1 MTYIIIGGSV
11 GGAIVLGTLV
21 YGAFRRFVR
30 MKWTP
35 YQILLLFALTLI
47 VPLFGSSISGTVGFA
62 VGAGLL
68 FVGAV
73 LILAGSHFLR
83 RALLNRK
90 GSSFAS
96 NFFDRFFGA
105 FTALFAIVLYLVI
118 FASSAL
124 AVLQYVAPL
133 EFLDVVYQNAIWISF
148 GQKYALDL
156 LLVALVLLMVRGG
169 YRLGFLC
176 SLQTLLTV
184 VFVFGALMLS
194 VYGTLNWG
202 FLNGLVAKLSTGLSA
217 SLGSLVGFLLAFFI
231 VSFVFTFLLVT
242 VFMGLNALLCIPMK
256 RLEKGR
262 ITSAIDGGVMA
273 VISFA
278 VLMVVVCGFDA
289 GVFALANG
297 VAEGLGEFGATLSD
311 VFMKIEGAIRGSSFG
326 GFLYDNSPINALIN

>member
-11 GGAIVLGTLV
+11 GGAIVLGTFV
-21 YGAFRRFVR
+21 YGAVRRFVR

-47 VPLFGSSISGTVGFA
+47 VPLLRNVISGTVGFA

-68 FVGAV
+68 FVGAAI
-73 LILAGSHFLR
+73 ILAGSYFLR

-118 FASSAL
+118 FAASAL
-124 AVLQYVAPL
+124 VVLQYVAPL
-133 EFLDVVYQNAIWISF
+133 EFLDVVYQNAIWINF

-156 LLVALVLLMVRGG
+156 LLVTLVLLMVRGG

-176 SLQTLLTV
+176 SLQTLLTI

-242 VFMGLNALLCIPMK
+242 VFMGLNALLCIPIK

-262 ITSAIDGGVMA
+262 IISAIDGSVMA

-297 VAEGLGEFGATLSD
+297 VIEGLGEFGTTLSE
-311 VFMKIEGAIRGSSFG
+311 VFMKIESAIRGSSFG